1 MAENTPKPPKEEKKK
16 KPAPKKRATTP
27 RKQAKSA
34 PQEVKIV
41 VETKPSTELSP
52 AVLEQAVAPEHAGSK
67 YMLPASWLSEKQV
80 LKMLQKTP
88 KEHVHKRP
96 GKGGKD
102 FDYVTGVYVKKV
114 LNFVF
119 GWNWDYFIIKQEIY
133 GLSEGY
139 GQIVTTGRLVVKDS
153 KGNTVTKEQNG
164 SAEVKYI
171 KGSVEAGKPKPVN
184 LGNDFKASATDA
196 LKKCASE
203 FGIASD
209 VYGKN
214 EFKEIR
220 QQTQEEKVETLFEQ
234 IASMVEG
241 CNAVNPLKA
250 INMSVANNATLT
262 DEEKEKLYELIKA
275 KAEKLGVD
283 IAS

>member
-1 MAENTPKPPKEEKKK
+1 MKKETPTPKKTVKKATK
-16 KPAPKKRATTP
+16 KPKTAT
-27 RKQAKSA
+27 
-34 PQEVKIV
+34 QELKIV
-41 VETKPSTELSP
+41 VETQTPKELSP
-52 AVLEQAVAPEHAGSK
+52 AVIEQSIAPEVQNSK
-67 YMLPASWLSEKQV
+67 YMLPASWISEKQV
-80 LKMLQKTP
+80 LRMLQKTP
-88 KEHVHKRP
+88 AEHIHNRP

-102 FDYVTGVYVKKV
+102 FDYVTGIYIKKV
-114 LNFVF
+114 LNFTF
-119 GWNWDYFIIKQEIY
+119 GWNWDFFIMKQEIF
-133 GLSEGY
+133 GLAEGY
-139 GQIVTTGRLVVKDS
+139 GQIVTTGRLVVKND
-153 KGNTVTKEQNG
+153 KGLTITKEQNG

-220 QQTQEEKVETLFEQ
+220 QNIQEEKVETLYQQ
-234 IASMVEG
+234 ISSMIKG
-241 CNAVNPLKA
+241 SNNKNSLSA
-250 INMSVANNATLT
+250 INISVTNNQTLT
-262 DEEKEKLYELIKA
+262 DDEKEKLYAEITLKA
-275 KAEKLGVD
+275 QELGVD

>member
-1 MAENTPKPPKEEKKK
+1 MTDKKTTK
-16 KPAPKKRATTP
+16 KTTRKAPKLP
-27 RKQAKSA
+27 S
-34 PQEVKIV
+34 QEVKV
-41 VETKPSTELSP
+41 VIEHKSSTDLAP
-52 AVLEQAVAPEHAGSK
+52 AVLDRAVAPEVAGSK

-88 KEHVHKRP
+88 KEHVHNRP

-102 FDYVTGVYVKKV
+102 FDYVTGIYVKKV

-119 GWNWDYFIIKQEIY
+119 GWNWDYFIIKQEIF
-133 GLSEGY
+133 GLAEGY
-139 GQIVTTGRLVVKDS
+139 GQIVTTGRLVVKDG

-214 EFKEIR
+214 EFKEIK
-220 QQTQEEKVETLFEQ
+220 QNTQEEKVETLYQQ
-234 IASMVEG
+234 IEAIIEG
-241 CNAVNPLKA
+241 SNNKNALSA
-250 INMSVANNATLT
+250 INLSVTNNATLT
-262 DEEKEKLYELIKA
+262 DDEKDKLYELIKN

-283 IAS
+283 ITA

>member
-1 MAENTPKPPKEEKKK
+1 MSEKTPKTPKEK

-27 RKQAKSA
+27 RKQAKPA

-41 VETKPSTELSP
+41 VETQTTQPMTP
-52 AVLEQAVAPEHAGSK
+52 AVLEHAVAPEVQGSK
-67 YMLPASWLSEKQV
+67 YMLPASWISEKQV

-96 GKGGKD
+96 GKGGQE

-114 LNFVF
+114 LNFTF
-119 GWNWDYFIIKQEIY
+119 GWNWDFFIIKQEIF
-133 GLSEGY
+133 GLAEGY
-139 GQIVTTGRLVVKDS
+139 GQIVTTGRLVVKDD
-153 KGNTVTKEQNG
+153 KGHMVTKEQNG

-171 KGSVEAGKPKPVN
+171 KGSVDAGKPKPVN

-203 FGIASD
+203 FGLASD

-220 QQTQEEKVETLFEQ
+220 QSTQEEKVETLYQQ
-234 IASMVEG
+234 IESMVGG
-241 CNAVNPLKA
+241 CNNANALKA
-250 INMSVANNATLT
+250 INLSVTNNATLT
-262 DEEKEKLYELIKA
+262 DDEKEKLYALITEKA
-275 KAEKLGVD
+275 QKLGVD